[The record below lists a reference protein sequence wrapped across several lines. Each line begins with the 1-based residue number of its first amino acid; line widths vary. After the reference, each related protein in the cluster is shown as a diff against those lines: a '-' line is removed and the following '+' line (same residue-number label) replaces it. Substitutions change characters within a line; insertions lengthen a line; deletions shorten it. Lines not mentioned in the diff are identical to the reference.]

1 MNYFEEKHNKYE
13 AFSTL
18 KAFCFYIL
26 SKYMNIK
33 YNLTNQQYCHS
44 HYLCFS
50 FFLLTFFPPAPLLA
64 HQPQPAAS
72 DARQRQQ

>member
-18 KAFCFYIL
+18 KTFHFYIL

-50 FFLLTFFPPAPLLA
+50 SQGLF
-64 HQPQPAAS
+64 S
-72 DARQRQQ
+72 